1 MKKRIVLAAAACAL
15 VVSTGIGGTMAYLTD
30 KTDTKVNTFTVGK
43 VKIEVDEPTWDAN
56 KEADSKYAQNLVPN
70 QTVQKDPQVKNT
82 GNNDAIVFMKVTV
95 PVKSGITFAGADGTK
110 ESPSGNPEEL
120 FYLQTADKD
129 GKTAADGNSFG
140 SDWVELTLLEETK
153 TDGSDSSDGTKTY
166 VFGYDKKLAAGTD
179 GKDGASTS
187 ALFNQVQL
195 KNVVEGQVDKSTQNI
210 SIDAYAIQAD
220 YISGVDTSADKLSAD
235 TLNQIYTVYANQTK

>member
-30 KTDTKVNTFTVGK
+30 KTDTKVNTFKVGK
-43 VKIEVDEPTWDAN
+43 VEIEVEEPTWDAN
-56 KEADSKYAQNLVPN
+56 KKDNSKYAQNLVPN

-95 PVKSGITFAGADGTK
+95 PVKSGITFAGANGTK
-110 ESPSGNPEEL
+110 ERASGNPEEL
-120 FYLQTADKD
+120 FYLQTKGTDE
-129 GKTAADGNSFG
+129 KTAADGNSFG
-140 SDWVELTLLEETK
+140 SDWVELTSLEET
-153 TDGSDSSDGTKTY
+153 DSSDGTKTY
-166 VFGYDKKLAAGTD
+166 VFGYDKKLAAGSD

-195 KNVVEGQVDKSTQNI
+195 KNVVEGQVDESTQNI
-210 SIDAYAIQAD
+210 SIEAYAIQAD
-220 YISGVDTSADKLSAD
+220 YFRH
-235 TLNQIYTVYANQTK
+235 